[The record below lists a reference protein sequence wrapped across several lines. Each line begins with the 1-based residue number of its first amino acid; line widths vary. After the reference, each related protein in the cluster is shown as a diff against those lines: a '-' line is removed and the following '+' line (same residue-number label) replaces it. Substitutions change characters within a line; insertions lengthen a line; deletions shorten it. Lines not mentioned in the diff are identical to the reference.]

1 MAANPVRPAE
11 LRIEA
16 EKKASETIVRATG
29 RITSATSATL
39 ETSLRD
45 VVSSNNRV
53 VLDLTGVDHIDRAG
67 LGSLV
72 SVYMHARSANCDLE
86 IANPKQ
92 RVRDLFGRSRLPAVF
107 SGHHEMLGMTPD

>member
-39 ETSLRD
+39 ET
-45 VVSSNNRV
+45 VSATWSPPNIV
-53 VLDLTGVDHIDRAG
+53 
-67 LGSLV
+67 
-72 SVYMHARSANCDLE
+72 
-86 IANPKQ
+86 
-92 RVRDLFGRSRLPAVF
+92 
-107 SGHHEMLGMTPD
+107 